1 MTLEE
6 YLNIPYDDRE
16 LEEFYSLSEEDQ
28 KIALTEE
35 KKIYDQQREDTW
47 NALSEAE
54 KERIR
59 ENLMS
64 RFWEDWT
71 DDDDDRDDE
80 NSEE

>member
-28 KIALTEE
+28 KIALAEE
-35 KKIYDQQREDTW
+35 KKIYDQQREDAW
-47 NALSEAE
+47 NALSEVE

-71 DDDDDRDDE
+71 DDDDDRDDK